1 MPALRQNLQ
10 APKLSALPDR
20 TESELLMSVS
30 FGEQLLGDMEHHL
43 QDADFQFDC
52 AIAAFGELPADYRY
66 HGIKILLE
74 QLAEWGKQV

>member
-30 FGEQLLGDMEHHL
+30 YGERLLGGMEHFL
-43 QDADFQFDC
+43 KDADRPFD
-52 AIAAFGELPADYRY
+52 AALALFEELPADYRA
-66 HGIKILLE
+66 HGIKILLN
-74 QLAEWGKQV
+74 QLAEWRKQV

>member
-30 FGEQLLGDMEHHL
+30 YGEQLLGDMEHYL
-43 QDADFQFDC
+43 QDADSMFGC
-52 AIAAFGELPADYRY
+52 ATTLFGELPADYRA
-66 HGIKILLE
+66 HGIKILLN
-74 QLAEWGKQV
+74 QLAEWRKQV